1 MGTSL
6 ETKYLSRQ
14 NLSEETWLGLFI
26 IMSTFIFFLSD
37 SQHRMVIP
45 GNTPVDEL
53 LENGQLGGNT
63 SSATV
68 LPVTKSTRIITT
80 ILGNMQ
86 IT

>member
-14 NLSEETWLGLFI
+14 NLSEEHGNMARIVHNNEHFHLLPP
-26 IMSTFIFFLSD
+26 SD

-53 LENGQLGGNT
+53 LENGQ
-63 SSATV
+63 
-68 LPVTKSTRIITT
+68 TKS
-80 ILGNMQ
+80 
-86 IT
+86 